1 MANIVL
7 GHYPDYLRVAEALHG
22 ARQFSVDSSRWKQMS
37 QSDRWSA
44 NVEFLRS
51 AIAAD
56 GRFVFSHAPDRARRG
71 SSFFREVAFLRSQS
85 VRLAPRLPAY
95 VVAR

>member
-44 NVEFLRS
+44 NV
-51 AIAAD
+51 
-56 GRFVFSHAPDRARRG
+56 
-71 SSFFREVAFLRSQS
+71 
-85 VRLAPRLPAY
+85 
-95 VVAR
+95 